1 MERLQKY
8 LSSCG
13 VASRRKSEELITSG
27 KVKVNDVVVTELG
40 FKVTNKDRIEVD
52 GNVVT
57 REEKEYYLLYK
68 PEKVICSVSDDKGR
82 VTVIDLIDS
91 KTKLF
96 PVGRLDYDTSGL
108 LLITN
113 DGELTNKLTHP
124 KGNVI
129 KTYYVKCDG
138 LVRNDEIKTLEKG
151 ILLDGVMTKKARA
164 KLKKFD
170 KQNNKSYV
178 EISISEGRNH
188 QVKNMFDAIG
198 HKVLKLKRT
207 NYAFLNLDN
216 MKIGEYRKL
225 SIKEVHELYALCN
238 K

>member
-1 MERLQKY
+1 
-8 LSSCG
+8 
-13 VASRRKSEELITSG
+13 
-27 KVKVNDVVVTELG
+27 
-40 FKVTNKDRIEVD
+40 
-52 GNVVT
+52 
-57 REEKEYYLLYK
+57 
-68 PEKVICSVSDDKGR
+68 
-82 VTVIDLIDS
+82 
-91 KTKLF
+91 
-96 PVGRLDYDTSGL
+96 
-108 LLITN
+108 
-113 DGELTNKLTHP
+113 
-124 KGNVI
+124 
-129 KTYYVKCDG
+129 
-138 LVRNDEIKTLEKG
+138 
-151 ILLDGVMTKKARA
+151 MTKKARA